1 MATRSTHYRTLG
13 VESTATGPEIRTAY
27 RRLVLKHHPD
37 RTHDPRSTAL
47 FVQIQEAYEVL
58 GNPQKRRDYDRS
70 LESRPSGAPYSKP
83 AAPPTES
90 PAPGREET
98 SRAHRIGEAERRL
111 REDVEHL
118 AYLFGRGKLGEAGDV
133 AREVLR
139 RDPRQ
144 AMPYAVLGD
153 IARGRGDLNEASK
166 MYAFAIQM
174 APGNPA
180 YERRYDEVLRKQTS
194 LQNKPADRPRGAM
207 IVVMSWALVLC
218 CLSYV
223 ALGRERPMAPRLEL
237 IGTWTLGLFMM
248 LFVSGAILGAGASLA
263 GYLDRFQSTT
273 TNALGGV
280 SPAFYLGIMAMVNYW
295 AAAGLYILT
304 SLVNG
309 SSSLSV
315 SRVVASVGGIT
326 FFATVASGLSGHI
339 EPTQTL
345 LWGGN
350 VAYIGTIVGWM
361 IADSLADPLR

>member
-1 MATRSTHYRTLG
+1 MPKGPTHYITLG
-13 VESTATGPEIRTAY
+13 VEPTATGPEIRTAY

-37 RTHDPRSTAL
+37 RSRDPRSTAL
-47 FVQIQEAYEVL
+47 FVAVQEAYEVL
-58 GNPQKRRDYDRS
+58 GDVQKRRDYDAR
-70 LESRPSGAPYSKP
+70 LAARAPKKPDAEPPPRTERPPEPVRTAPRTP
-83 AAPPTES
+83 DV
-90 PAPGREET
+90 
-98 SRAHRIGEAERRL
+98 RL
-111 REDVEHL
+111 REDVEQL
-118 AYLFGRGKLGEAGDV
+118 AYLFSRGKLGEAGDI

-139 RDPRQ
+139 RDRRQ
-144 AMPYAVLGD
+144 ALPYAVLGD
-153 IARGRGDLNEASK
+153 IARSRGDLKEASK
-166 MYAFAIQM
+166 MYAYAIQM
-174 APGNPA
+174 APGNA
-180 YERRYDEVLRKQTS
+180 LYERRYDEVLAKQTAIQQKAS
-194 LQNKPADRPRGAM
+194 DRPKGTV
-207 IVVMSWALVLC
+207 IVAMSWGLVLC
-218 CLSYV
+218 CLAYV
-223 ALGRERPMAPRLEL
+223 ALSRERPMAPRLEL

-248 LFVSGAILGAGASLA
+248 LFVSGAILGAAASLA
-263 GYLDRFQSTT
+263 GYLDRFHSTT

-315 SRVVASVGGIT
+315 SRVVASVGGVT

-361 IADSLADPLR
+361 IADSLANPYR

>member
-1 MATRSTHYRTLG
+1 MANGPNHYKTLG
-13 VESTATGPEIRTAY
+13 VEPTATGPEIRTAY

-37 RTHDPRSTAL
+37 RSNDPRSTGL
-47 FVQIQEAYEVL
+47 FVAIQEAYEVL
-58 GNPQKRRDYDRS
+58 GNPQKRRDYDRH
-70 LESRPSGAPYSKP
+70 LAARAPTKP
-83 AAPPTES
+83 TPTPP
-90 PAPGREET
+90 RET
-98 SRAHRIGEAERRL
+98 SHAEPERPRPRPTDQRL

-118 AYLFGRGKLGEAGDV
+118 AYLFARGKLGEAGDI

-174 APGNPA
+174 APGNAA
-180 YERRYDEVLRKQTS
+180 YEKRYDEVLAKQTAIQQKS
-194 LQNKPADRPRGAM
+194 GDRPKAAL
-207 IVVMSWALVLC
+207 IVAMSWGLVLC

-223 ALGRERPMAPRLEL
+223 ALSRERPMAPRLEL
-237 IGTWTLGLFMM
+237 ISTWTLGLFMM
-248 LFVSGAILGAGASLA
+248 LFVSGAVLGAAASLA
-263 GYLDRFQSTT
+263 GFLDRFQSTT

-361 IADSLADPLR
+361 IADSLANPYR